1 MGKKLTLSKFPIN
14 KEEEMRK
21 LLLQLS
27 KEQFKKFRDAVLNDH
42 KLIEKFRHAT
52 NNEEGDFFKTRTR
65 Q

>member
-21 LLLQLS
+21 LLMQLS

-42 KLIEKFRHAT
+42 KLIKKFRHAT
-52 NNEEGDFFKTRTR
+52 NN
-65 Q
+65 